1 MQKTHEVMRKMHCFT
16 YESAMAG
23 DEDGAF
29 PGDFMVDL
37 RCILGLSV
45 PRETLPQKLALMGL
59 IDTHSDRHSL
69 NPTVRSPSP
78 AASRI
83 ARCSSVSTRVKLTV
97 S

>member
-1 MQKTHEVMRKMHCFT
+1 MQQTHEVMREMHCFT
-16 YESAMAG
+16 YESARVG
-23 DEDGAF
+23 EEDGAF
-29 PGDFMVDL
+29 PGDFLGD
-37 RCILGLSV
+37 LGLGVS
-45 PRETLPQKLALMGL
+45 RETLPQKLALMGL